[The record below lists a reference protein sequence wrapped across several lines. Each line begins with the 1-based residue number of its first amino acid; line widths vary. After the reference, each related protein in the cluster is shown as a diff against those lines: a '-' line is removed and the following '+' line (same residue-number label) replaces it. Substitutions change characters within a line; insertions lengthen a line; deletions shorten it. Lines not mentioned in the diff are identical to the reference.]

1 MTEELRIAEE
11 QRGDVLLLRLVGRL
25 DVMHAP
31 LCDKVITASASRGVR
46 FVVLDLSGV
55 EYLSSAG
62 LRVLLAGSKSL
73 EGRSGKL
80 LLAGPAAPVLQVLK
94 MSGFDRIL
102 PIFLTEDEAVE
113 SLRGRETK

>member
-1 MTEELRIAEE
+1 MTIELRIAEE

-31 LCDKVITASASRGVR
+31 LCDKVITTSAAKGVH

-62 LRVLLAGSKSL
+62 LRVLLAGLKNL
-73 EGRSGKL
+73 ESRGGKL
-80 LLAGPAAPVLQVLK
+80 LLAAPAAPVLQVLK
-94 MSGFDRIL
+94 MAGFDRIL
-102 PIFLTEDEAVE
+102 PIFSSEDEAVE
-113 SLRGRETK
+113 SLRDRKTK